1 MGFDRVHAAMETDMG
16 CGEVV
21 RGGFDGVCAVVEIGE
36 LLWVVVDLWIC

>member
-21 RGGFDGVCAVVEIGE
+21 HGGFDGVCAVVEIGE
-36 LLWVVVDLWIC
+36 LL